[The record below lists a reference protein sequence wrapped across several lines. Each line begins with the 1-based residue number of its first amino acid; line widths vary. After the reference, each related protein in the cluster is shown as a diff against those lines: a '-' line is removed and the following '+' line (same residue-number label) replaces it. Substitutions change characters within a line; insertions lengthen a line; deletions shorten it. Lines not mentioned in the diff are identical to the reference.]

1 MLSKIYGEALCSFAN
16 VPFAIVRLHN
26 IYGPRMGMQHVIP
39 QWIKKLK
46 KTQKNNYF

>member
-1 MLSKIYGEALCSFAN
+1 MVTLCSFAN

-46 KTQKNNYF
+46 KHKKTIIFN